1 MNNIIEVSSNFQLDG
16 ECTSAEIHNSGHI
29 HTTYLLHTN
38 GSNSGPNYILQQVN
52 QHVFPQPEQLTA
64 NIQLVSNH
72 VRQKAIDRGR
82 DPSRTALTM
91 IPTRDG
97 KLIYQDSEGRI
108 WRLFDF
114 IAGTCTYEAVEND
127 QQVFQAGFAM
137 GDFLGLLADFPA
149 KDLYETIPNFH
160 HTPSR
165 FTAFTETLA
174 HDLLG
179 RRQEVVPEIDFV
191 LTRQSEMSKLV
202 NMLQDQQLPLRVT
215 HNDTKISNVLF
226 DQKTGEAVC
235 MIDLD
240 TVMPGSA
247 LYDFGDAART
257 MTNTAA
263 EDEPDLSRVDFNLEY
278 FEQLTRGFIRG
289 ASDILTEQ
297 ELALLP
303 FSAILMTLE
312 CGMRFLEDYLKGDI
326 YFHTSRGNHN
336 LDRAR
341 VQFRLVEKMEERLNL
356 MNGVVK
362 SLE

>member
-1 MNNIIEVSSNFQLDG
+1 
-16 ECTSAEIHNSGHI
+16 
-29 HTTYLLHTN
+29 
-38 GSNSGPNYILQQVN
+38 
-52 QHVFPQPEQLTA
+52 
-64 NIQLVSNH
+64 
-72 VRQKAIDRGR
+72 
-82 DPSRTALTM
+82 
-91 IPTRDG
+91 
-97 KLIYQDSEGRI
+97 
-108 WRLFDF
+108 
-114 IAGTCTYEAVEND
+114 
-127 QQVFQAGFAM
+127 
-137 GDFLGLLADFPA
+137 
-149 KDLYETIPNFH
+149 
-160 HTPSR
+160 
-165 FTAFTETLA
+165 LA